1 MDGVEDTLGGLENWY
16 YMEILRG
23 EPMQT
28 PAQARAA
35 LCSVQADQVRQLLR
49 QFTLSVSCLLTK
61 EGVSVHE

>member
-1 MDGVEDTLGGLENWY
+1 
-16 YMEILRG
+16 MEILRG

-28 PAQARAA
+28 PAQAREA

-49 QFTLSVSCLLTK
+49 EFTLSVSCLLTK